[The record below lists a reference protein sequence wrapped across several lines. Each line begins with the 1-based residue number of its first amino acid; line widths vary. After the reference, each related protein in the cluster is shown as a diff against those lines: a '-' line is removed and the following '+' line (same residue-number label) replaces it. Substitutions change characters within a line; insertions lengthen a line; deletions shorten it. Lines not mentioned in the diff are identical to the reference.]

1 MTGRSEEAVWDKQWG
16 LLGGRGD
23 GEKEVSKIRE
33 KERRKKKRKRK
44 EGEEGEYSKEERP
57 TSSISRLP
65 DIKFEAV
72 VIPKDTGHRIRIRAE
87 RGFAVLQTRRKVGV

>member
-1 MTGRSEEAVWDKQWG
+1 MKKRRLAGY
-16 LLGGRGD
+16 
-23 GEKEVSKIRE
+23 EKRKDERK
-33 KERRKKKRKRK
+33 KERE

-72 VIPKDTGHRIRIRAE
+72 VHPNDTGHRIRIQAE
-87 RGFAVLQTRRKVGV
+87 RGFGGLQTRRKVGV